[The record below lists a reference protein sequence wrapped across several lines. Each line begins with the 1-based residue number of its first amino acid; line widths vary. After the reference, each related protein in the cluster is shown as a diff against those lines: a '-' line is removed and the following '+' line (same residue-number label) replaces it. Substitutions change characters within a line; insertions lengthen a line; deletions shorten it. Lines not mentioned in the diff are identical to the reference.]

1 MVFSLKNLILQ
12 YFQKK
17 NYKINNEL
25 IKRKNIN
32 EKTFYDGSILINII
46 MYHIDN
52 INDKEVYYDNMCK
65 KL

>member
-1 MVFSLKNLILQ
+1 MQ